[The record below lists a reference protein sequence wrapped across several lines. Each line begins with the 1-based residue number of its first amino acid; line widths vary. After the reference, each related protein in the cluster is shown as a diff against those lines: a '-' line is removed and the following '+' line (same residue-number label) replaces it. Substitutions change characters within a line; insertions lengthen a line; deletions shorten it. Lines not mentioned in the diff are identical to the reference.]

1 MTRLS
6 LILRSSLFA
15 GGLIVATVLWSFV
28 CLLSFPLAFP
38 RRYYIVTRWNV
49 FIRWWLKFTCK
60 LDYELTGTEHIPAQP
75 CIIFSKHES
84 AWETII
90 LAIHFAPQVWVLKRE
105 LLRLPFFGWG
115 LAMLKPIAI
124 DRGAGK
130 SALLQVIEQG
140 RQRLADRIWIV
151 VYPEGTRVTPGSKRR
166 YKIGGASL
174 ASATQVPVLP
184 IAHNSGDYW
193 PRNSFIKHPGH
204 IRLVIGPL
212 IETAG
217 HSPAEINRL
226 AETWIEGQ
234 LTALRPQAPAGPGPG
249 ALSTPGSPLR

>member
-1 MTRLS
+1 MTS
-6 LILRSSLFA
+6 AVTPILILRSSVFA
-15 GGLIVATVLWSFV
+15 VGMVVSILLWTVV
-28 CLLSFPLAFP
+28 CLLSFPLPFR

-49 FIRWWLKFTCK
+49 FIRFWLRLTCQ
-60 LDYELTGTEHIPAQP
+60 LDYELSGAQNIPKQP

-90 LAIHFAPQVWVLKRE
+90 LAILFAPQVWVLKRE
-105 LLRLPFFGWG
+105 LLWLPFFGWS

-130 SALLQVIEQG
+130 SALQQVIDQG
-140 RQRLADRIWIV
+140 RQRLASGSWIII
-151 VYPEGTRVTPGSKRR
+151 YPEGTRVAPGGKRR

-193 PRNSFIKHPGH
+193 PRNSFIKHPGR
-204 IRLVIGPL
+204 IRLVVGPA
-212 IETAG
+212 IETRNR
-217 HSPAEINRL
+217 SPLEINQL
-226 AETWIEGQ
+226 AEDWIQSQVQE
-234 LTALRPQAPAGPGPG
+234 LR
-249 ALSTPGSPLR
+249 S